1 MLSSCWFVLDK
12 GQSYQYSYIS
22 DNLSILKYM
31 KAGTRSKVGN
41 KKNNPS
47 YRTPSRWLAKPAS
60 AQNKNFKNQAAVPF
74 HKKDHEYDKNQ

>member
-1 MLSSCWFVLDK
+1 
-12 GQSYQYSYIS
+12 
-22 DNLSILKYM
+22 M

-60 AQNKNFKNQAAVPF
+60 AKNNNSKNQASTPF
-74 HKKDHEYDKNQ
+74 YNNDHEYDKNK